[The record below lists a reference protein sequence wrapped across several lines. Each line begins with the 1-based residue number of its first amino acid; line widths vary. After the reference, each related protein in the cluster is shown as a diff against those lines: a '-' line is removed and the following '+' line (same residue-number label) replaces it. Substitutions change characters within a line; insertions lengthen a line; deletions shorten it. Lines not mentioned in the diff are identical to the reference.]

1 MPRSAGP
8 HLASSDSPGG
18 SRGVIAGRGA
28 HVIDRLLAR
37 LAEPGVVLRLAALVV
52 CAMELVSAG
61 AALLGA
67 RTEPYDGLVA
77 RLWRAAGGQADDRGL
92 LLLCV
97 ALLLVFVALM
107 WRLASQGGIGVA
119 VDRRLAWLLGV
130 DLLAFGVTPGL
141 PFLVTALA
149 AVLLPPRLALGF
161 GFAQVLLNTGIYAA
175 PQPTAWLDQLGLL
188 SSMLA
193 LHGLAFGLGRMA
205 SAEAEKRR
213 WLQAVLAEQLS
224 GEQLLAEQMR
234 YSERMEI
241 ARELHDLMGHHLT
254 ALNLQLQLGGALLA
268 RADAAGASQALDRA
282 QGVAAQLLADVRE
295 AVSQQRSSQRI
306 DLSAA
311 LQALAEG
318 IASTRVELALDDAAR
333 DLGPRAAHALLRCV
347 QEGVTN
353 GVRHAAARRVT
364 VELHGEGDEVAVS
377 IDDDGRG
384 APHWHAGRAG
394 NGLSGM
400 AERMAELGGQMRVTR
415 TSPGFRIELRCPR
428 WV

>member
-1 MPRSAGP
+1 M
-8 HLASSDSPGG
+8 
-18 SRGVIAGRGA
+18 SRL
-28 HVIDRLLAR
+28 DRLLAR

-61 AALLGA
+61 AALAGA

-77 RLWRAAGGQADDRGL
+77 RVWRQLGGDANDRGL
-92 LLLCV
+92 LLICV
-97 ALLLVFVALM
+97 ALLLTFVALM
-107 WRLASQGGIGVA
+107 WRLASRGSSV
-119 VDRRLAWLLGV
+119 VTVNRRLAWLLLV

-149 AVLLPPRLALGF
+149 AVLLPARVALGF
-161 GFAQVLLNTGIYAA
+161 GFAQVLLNTGIYAGPEA
-175 PQPTAWLDQLGLL
+175 TAWLDQFGLL

-205 SAEAEKRR
+205 AAEAEKRR

-234 YSERMEI
+234 YSERMQI

-268 RADAAGASQALDRA
+268 RADTPGAGQALDRA

-318 IASTRVELALDDAAR
+318 IASTRIELALDDAAR

-347 QEGVTN
+347 QEAVTN
-353 GVRHAAARRVT
+353 SVRHAGARRVHVT
-364 VELHGEGDEVAVS
+364 LRGLGEAGDEVGVS

-384 APHWHAGRAG
+384 APNWREGRAEGFG

-400 AERMAELGGQMRVTR
+400 SERMAELGGQMRVTR

>member
-1 MPRSAGP
+1 MTKF
-8 HLASSDSPGG
+8 
-18 SRGVIAGRGA
+18 
-28 HVIDRLLAR
+28 DRLLAR
-37 LAEPGVVLRLAALVV
+37 LAEPGIVLRLAALVV
-52 CAMELVSAG
+52 CAMELVSAC

-77 RLWRAAGGQADDRGL
+77 WVWRAAGGGATDRGL

-97 ALLLVFVALM
+97 GLLLAFVAVM
-107 WRLASQGGIGVA
+107 WRLASQGASVVA
-119 VDRRLAWLLGV
+119 VNRRLAWLLFV

-141 PFLVTALA
+141 PFLVTAMA
-149 AVLLPPRLALGF
+149 AVLLPARLALGF

-175 PQPTAWLDQLGLL
+175 PQAAAWLDQFGLL

-205 SAEAEKRR
+205 AAEGEKRR
-213 WLQAVLAEQLS
+213 WLQAMLAERLS

-234 YSERMEI
+234 YSERMQI

-268 RADAAGASQALDRA
+268 RADSGGAAQALGRA
-282 QGVAAQLLADVRE
+282 EGVAAQLLSDVRE
-295 AVSQQRSSQRI
+295 SVSQQRSSQRI

-311 LQALAEG
+311 LNALAEG
-318 IASTRVELALDDAAR
+318 IASTRIELSLDDAAR

-353 GVRHAAARRVT
+353 SVRHAGARRVQ
-364 VELHGEGDEVAVS
+364 VELKGVGKGGDEIAVS

-384 APHWHAGRAG
+384 EPNWHAGRAG

-400 AERMAELGGQMRVTR
+400 AERMAELGGQMRVMR
-415 TSPGFRIELRCPR
+415 TAPGFRIELRCPR

>member
-1 MPRSAGP
+1 MTR
-8 HLASSDSPGG
+8 L
-18 SRGVIAGRGA
+18 
-28 HVIDRLLAR
+28 DRLLAR
-37 LAEPGVVLRLAALVV
+37 LAEPSVVLRLAALVF
-52 CAMELVSAG
+52 CATELVSAG
-61 AALLGA
+61 AALLGV
-67 RTEPYDGLVA
+67 RTEPYDGLA
-77 RLWRAAGGQADDRGL
+77 AWGWRQLGGDVNDRGL
-92 LLLCV
+92 VVVCVGLLL
-97 ALLLVFVALM
+97 AFVGLIF
-107 WRLASQGGIGVA
+107 RLARQGQTA
-119 VDRRLAWLLGV
+119 VPVNQRLAWLLLV
-130 DLLAFGVTPGL
+130 DLLAVSVTPGL

-149 AVLLPPRLALGF
+149 AVLLPARLALSF
-161 GFAQVLLNTGIYAA
+161 AFAQVLLNTALYAA
-175 PQPTAWLDQLGLL
+175 PSAAAWLDQFGLL

-205 SAEAEKRR
+205 AAEGEKRR
-213 WLQAVLAEQLS
+213 WLQAVLAERLS

-234 YSERMEI
+234 YSERMQI

-268 RADAAGASQALDRA
+268 RDDSPNATQALARA
-282 QGVAAQLLADVRE
+282 EGVAAQLLADVRE

-318 IASTRVELALDDAAR
+318 IERGIAHTRIELALDEAAR

-347 QEGVTN
+347 QEAVTN
-353 GVRHAAARRVT
+353 SVRHAGARRVQ
-364 VELHGEGDEVAVS
+364 VELRGAGEEVAVS

-384 APHWHAGRAG
+384 APNWVGG

-400 AERMAELGGQMRVTR
+400 AERMTELGGQMQVSRAT
-415 TSPGFRIELRCPR
+415 PGFRIELRCPR

>member
-1 MPRSAGP
+1 MTKF
-8 HLASSDSPGG
+8 
-18 SRGVIAGRGA
+18 
-28 HVIDRLLAR
+28 DRLLAR

-77 RLWRAAGGQADDRGL
+77 WVWRSAGGGANDRGL

-97 ALLLVFVALM
+97 GLLLAFVALM
-107 WRLASQGGIGVA
+107 WRLASQGGGVA
-119 VDRRLAWLLGV
+119 DVNRRLAWLLLV

-149 AVLLPPRLALGF
+149 AVLLPARLALGF

-175 PQPTAWLDQLGLL
+175 PQATAWLDQFGLL

-205 SAEAEKRR
+205 AAEAEKRR
-213 WLQAVLAEQLS
+213 WLQAVLAEQMA
-224 GEQLLAEQMR
+224 GEHLLVEQMR
-234 YSERMEI
+234 YSERMQI

-268 RADAAGASQALDRA
+268 RQDTPGAGQAMGRA
-282 QGVAAQLLADVRE
+282 EGVAAQLLSDVRE

-318 IASTRVELALDDAAR
+318 IASTRIELALDDAAR

-353 GVRHAAARRVT
+353 SVRHANARRVH
-364 VELHGEGDEVAVS
+364 VELRGEGDEIAVS

-384 APHWHAGRAG
+384 APSWRDGRAEGFG

-400 AERMAELGGQMRVTR
+400 TERMTELGGQMCVTR

>member
-1 MPRSAGP
+1 MTK
-8 HLASSDSPGG
+8 L
-18 SRGVIAGRGA
+18 
-28 HVIDRLLAR
+28 DRLLAR
-37 LAEPGVVLRLAALVV
+37 LAEPGVVLRLAALVF

-61 AALLGA
+61 SALLGR
-67 RTEPYDGLVA
+67 RTEPYDGLAAWV
-77 RLWRAAGGQADDRGL
+77 WRQLGGDVTDRGL
-92 LLLCV
+92 VLVCVGLLLAFAALIFRLARQGQRAV
-97 ALLLVFVALM
+97 PVNQRLGGLLL
-107 WRLASQGGIGVA
+107 
-119 VDRRLAWLLGV
+119 V

-149 AVLLPPRLALGF
+149 AVVLPARLALGF
-161 GFAQVLLNTGIYAA
+161 AAAQVLLNTGIYVYASA
-175 PQPTAWLDQLGLL
+175 TAWLDQFGML
-188 SSMLA
+188 SAMLA

-205 SAEAEKRR
+205 AAEAEKRR
-213 WLQAVLAEQLS
+213 WLQAVLAEQMA
-224 GEQLLAEQMR
+224 GEALLAEQMR
-234 YSERMEI
+234 YSERMQI

-268 RADAAGASQALDRA
+268 REDRGAAAQALGRA
-282 QGVAAQLLADVRE
+282 EGVAAQLLADVRE

-318 IASTRVELALDDAAR
+318 IASTRIELTLDDAAR

-353 GVRHAAARRVT
+353 SVRHAGARRVH
-364 VELHGEGDEVAVS
+364 VELRGDGDEVAVS

-384 APHWHAGRAG
+384 SPNWRTGRAEGFG

-400 AERMAELGGQMRVTR
+400 SERMAELGGQMRVTR
-415 TSPGFRIELRCPR
+415 ASPGFRIELRCPR

>member
-1 MPRSAGP
+1 MP
-8 HLASSDSPGG
+8 
-18 SRGVIAGRGA
+18 VN
-28 HVIDRLLAR
+28 
-37 LAEPGVVLRLAALVV
+37 
-52 CAMELVSAG
+52 
-61 AALLGA
+61 
-67 RTEPYDGLVA
+67 
-77 RLWRAAGGQADDRGL
+77 Q
-92 LLLCV
+92 
-97 ALLLVFVALM
+97 
-107 WRLASQGGIGVA
+107 
-119 VDRRLAWLLGV
+119 RLAWLLLV

-149 AVLLPPRLALGF
+149 AVVLPARLALGF
-161 GFAQVLLNTGIYAA
+161 AGAQVLLNTGMYVYASS
-175 PQPTAWLDQLGLL
+175 TAWLDQFGML

-205 SAEAEKRR
+205 AAEAEKRR

-234 YSERMEI
+234 YSERMQI

-254 ALNLQLQLGGALLA
+254 ALNLQLQLGNALLA
-268 RADAAGASQALDRA
+268 RADAGGATQALDRA
-282 QGVAAQLLADVRE
+282 QNVAAQLLADVRE
-295 AVSQQRSSQRI
+295 SVSQQRSSQRI

-318 IASTRVELALDDAAR
+318 IASTRIELTVDEAAR

-353 GVRHAAARRVT
+353 SVRHAGARRVQ
-364 VELHGEGDEVAVS
+364 VELRGVDEGGDEVAVS

-384 APHWHAGRAG
+384 APGWHEGRAG

-400 AERMAELGGQMRVTR
+400 AERMTELGGRMQVTR

>member
-1 MPRSAGP
+1 MTR
-8 HLASSDSPGG
+8 L
-18 SRGVIAGRGA
+18 
-28 HVIDRLLAR
+28 DRLLAR

-77 RLWRAAGGQADDRGL
+77 VVWRQLGGSANDR
-92 LLLCV
+92 
-97 ALLLVFVALM
+97 ALLLVCVVLLLAFVALM
-107 WRLASQGGIGVA
+107 WRLASQGSSV
-119 VDRRLAWLLGV
+119 VTVNRRLAWLLLV

-149 AVLLPPRLALGF
+149 AVLLPARIALGF

-175 PQPTAWLDQLGLL
+175 PQAAAWLDQFGLL

-205 SAEAEKRR
+205 AAEGEKRR

-224 GEQLLAEQMR
+224 GEHLLAEQMR
-234 YSERMEI
+234 YSERMQI

-268 RADAAGASQALDRA
+268 REDKPGAGQALDRA

-318 IASTRVELALDDAAR
+318 IASTRIELAMDDAAR

-353 GVRHAAARRVT
+353 SVRHADARRVQ
-364 VELHGEGDEVAVS
+364 VELRGQGDEVAVS

-384 APHWHAGRAG
+384 APSWHEGRAG

>member
-1 MPRSAGP
+1 MTKF
-8 HLASSDSPGG
+8 
-18 SRGVIAGRGA
+18 
-28 HVIDRLLAR
+28 DRLLAR
-37 LAEPGVVLRLAALVV
+37 LAEPGVVLRLAALAL
-52 CAMELVSAG
+52 CTMELVSAG
-61 AALLGA
+61 SALLGV
-67 RTEPYDGLVA
+67 RTEPYDGLAAWV
-77 RLWRAAGGQADDRGL
+77 WRQLGGDVNDRSLVLVCVGL
-92 LLLCV
+92 LL
-97 ALLLVFVALM
+97 AFVALIFH
-107 WRLASQGGIGVA
+107 LARQGQTA
-119 VDRRLAWLLGV
+119 VPVNQRLAWLLLV

-149 AVLLPPRLALGF
+149 AVVLPARLALGF

-175 PQPTAWLDQLGLL
+175 PQAAPWLDQFGLL
-188 SSMLA
+188 TSMLA

-205 SAEAEKRR
+205 AAEGEKRR
-213 WLQAVLAEQLS
+213 WLQAVLAEQMS
-224 GEQLLAEQMR
+224 GEHLLAEQMR
-234 YSERMEI
+234 YNERMQI

-268 RADAAGASQALDRA
+268 RQDTPGAGQAMGRA
-282 QGVAAQLLADVRE
+282 EGVAAQLLADVRE

-318 IASTRVELALDDAAR
+318 IASTRIELALDDAAR

-353 GVRHAAARRVT
+353 SVRHAGARRVK
-364 VELHGEGDEVAVS
+364 VELRGDGDEVAVS

-384 APHWHAGRAG
+384 APNWHAGRAEGFG

-400 AERMAELGGQMRVTR
+400 AERMTELGGQMCVTR

>member
-1 MPRSAGP
+1 MNR
-8 HLASSDSPGG
+8 L
-18 SRGVIAGRGA
+18 
-28 HVIDRLLAR
+28 DRLLAR

-61 AALLGA
+61 SALLGA

-77 RLWRAAGGQADDRGL
+77 WLWMQFGGDANDRVL
-92 LLLCV
+92 LLICV
-97 ALLLVFVALM
+97 SLLLAFVALM
-107 WRLASQGGIGVA
+107 WRLASRGASVVA
-119 VDRRLAWLLGV
+119 VNRRLGWLLLV
-130 DLLAFGVTPGL
+130 DLLAYGVTPGL
-141 PFLVTALA
+141 PFLVTAMA
-149 AVLLPPRLALGF
+149 AVVLRARLALGF
-161 GFAQVLLNTGIYAA
+161 AAAQVLLNTGIYVYAS
-175 PQPTAWLDQLGLL
+175 QTAWLDQFGML

-205 SAEAEKRR
+205 AAEAEKRR

-234 YSERMEI
+234 YSERMQI

-268 RADAAGASQALDRA
+268 RADAGGAGQALARA
-282 QGVAAQLLADVRE
+282 EGVAAQLLADVRE

-318 IASTRVELALDDAAR
+318 IASTCIELSLDDAAR
-333 DLGPRAAHALLRCV
+333 DLGPRTAHALLRCV
-347 QEGVTN
+347 QESVTN
-353 GVRHAAARRVT
+353 SVRHAGARRVR
-364 VELHGEGDEVAVS
+364 VELQGSGDHVTVS

-384 APHWHAGRAG
+384 APGRLANGAGSFG

-400 AERMAELGGQMRVTR
+400 AERMTELGGQMRVTR

>member
-1 MPRSAGP
+1 MTKF
-8 HLASSDSPGG
+8 
-18 SRGVIAGRGA
+18 
-28 HVIDRLLAR
+28 DRLLAR

-77 RLWRAAGGQADDRGL
+77 WVWRAAGGGANDRGL

-97 ALLLVFVALM
+97 GLLLAFVALM
-107 WRLASQGGIGVA
+107 WRLASQSGSVVGVN
-119 VDRRLAWLLGV
+119 RRLAWLLLG

-149 AVLLPPRLALGF
+149 AVLLPARLALGF

-175 PQPTAWLDQLGLL
+175 PQATAWLDQFGLL

-205 SAEAEKRR
+205 AAEAEKRR
-213 WLQAVLAEQLS
+213 WLQAVLAEQ
-224 GEQLLAEQMR
+224 MR
-234 YSERMEI
+234 YSERMQI

-268 RADAAGASQALDRA
+268 RADSGAAAQALGRA
-282 QGVAAQLLADVRE
+282 EGVAAQLLADVRE

-318 IASTRVELALDDAAR
+318 IASTRIELALDEAAR

-353 GVRHAAARRVT
+353 SVRHAAARRVQ
-364 VELHGEGDEVAVS
+364 VELRGDGDEVAVS

-384 APHWHAGRAG
+384 APNWREGRAEGFG

-400 AERMAELGGQMRVTR
+400 TERMTELGGQMRVTR

>member
-1 MPRSAGP
+1 MNRF
-8 HLASSDSPGG
+8 
-18 SRGVIAGRGA
+18 
-28 HVIDRLLAR
+28 DRLLAR

-77 RLWRAAGGQADDRGL
+77 RLWRQLGGDANDRGL
-92 LLLCV
+92 LVICV
-97 ALLLVFVALM
+97 LLLLSFVALM
-107 WRLASQGGIGVA
+107 WRLARQGGTV
-119 VDRRLAWLLGV
+119 VPVNRRLAWLLLV
-130 DLLAFGVTPGL
+130 DLLAFGVTPAL

-149 AVLLPPRLALGF
+149 AVLLPARMALGF
-161 GFAQVLLNTGIYAA
+161 GAAQVLLNTGIYAGPEA
-175 PQPTAWLDQLGLL
+175 GAWLDQFGLL

-205 SAEAEKRR
+205 AAEAEKRR

-234 YSERMEI
+234 YSERMQI

-254 ALNLQLQLGGALLA
+254 ALNLQLQLGNALLA
-268 RADAAGASQALDRA
+268 RADAPGAALAMERA

-295 AVSQQRSSQRI
+295 SVSQQRSSQRI

-318 IASTRVELALDDAAR
+318 IASTRIELTVDDTAR

-353 GVRHAAARRVT
+353 SVRHAGAQRVR
-364 VELHGEGDEVAVS
+364 VELRGVGEAGDEVAVS

-384 APHWHAGRAG
+384 ASGWHAGRAG

-400 AERMAELGGQMRVTR
+400 AERMTELGGQMRVTR

-428 WV
+428 WM

>member
-1 MPRSAGP
+1 MTRF
-8 HLASSDSPGG
+8 DK
-18 SRGVIAGRGA
+18 
-28 HVIDRLLAR
+28 LLAR
-37 LAEPGVVLRLAALVV
+37 LAEPGVVLRLAALVF

-61 AALLGA
+61 AALLGV
-67 RTEPYDGLVA
+67 RTEPYDGLAAWV
-77 RLWRAAGGQADDRGL
+77 WRQLGGDVNDRGL
-92 LLLCV
+92 VVVCVLLLLAFV
-97 ALLLVFVALM
+97 GLIFLLA
-107 WRLASQGGIGVA
+107 RQGQTSVP
-119 VDRRLAWLLGV
+119 VNQRLAWLLLV
-130 DLLAFGVTPGL
+130 DLLAVSVTPGL

-149 AVLLPPRLALGF
+149 AVLLPARLALGF
-161 GFAQVLLNTGIYAA
+161 AFAQVLLNTGLYVA
-175 PQPTAWLDQLGLL
+175 PSSTAWLDQFGLL

-205 SAEAEKRR
+205 AAEAEKRR
-213 WLQAVLAEQLS
+213 WLQAVLAEQMS
-224 GEQLLAEQMR
+224 GEHLLAEQMR
-234 YSERMEI
+234 YSERMQI

-268 RADAAGASQALDRA
+268 RADTPGAGQALDRA

-318 IASTRVELALDDAAR
+318 IASTRIELALDDAAR

-353 GVRHAAARRVT
+353 SVRHAGARRVR
-364 VELHGEGDEVAVS
+364 VELRGVGEGGGEVTVS

-384 APHWHAGRAG
+384 APNWRPGRAEGFG

-400 AERMAELGGQMRVTR
+400 TERMAELGGQMRVTR

>member
-1 MPRSAGP
+1 MTRF
-8 HLASSDSPGG
+8 
-18 SRGVIAGRGA
+18 
-28 HVIDRLLAR
+28 DRLLAR

-61 AALLGA
+61 SALLGA

-77 RLWRAAGGQADDRGL
+77 WVWRQFGGNASDRGL
-92 LLLCV
+92 VVVCV
-97 ALLLVFVALM
+97 LLLLVFAGLIF
-107 WRLASQGGIGVA
+107 RLARQSQSAMPVNQ
-119 VDRRLAWLLGV
+119 RLAWLLLV

-149 AVLLPPRLALGF
+149 AVVLPARLALGF
-161 GFAQVLLNTGIYAA
+161 AFTQVLLNTGIYVYAST
-175 PQPTAWLDQLGLL
+175 TAWLDQLGML
-188 SSMLA
+188 SAMLA

-205 SAEAEKRR
+205 AAEGEKRR
-213 WLQAVLAEQLS
+213 WLQAVLAERLS

-234 YSERMEI
+234 YSERMQI

-268 RADAAGASQALDRA
+268 RADAAGAGQAMGRA
-282 QGVAAQLLADVRE
+282 EGVAAQLLADVRD
-295 AVSQQRSSQRI
+295 AVSQQRRSQRI

-311 LQALAEG
+311 LTALAEG
-318 IASTRVELALDDAAR
+318 IASTRIELVLDETAR

-353 GVRHAAARRVT
+353 SVRHADARRVT
-364 VELHGEGDEVAVS
+364 VALRGLGDVGDEIGVS

-384 APHWHAGRAG
+384 APNWHEGRAG

-415 TSPGFRIELRCPR
+415 TNPGFRIELRCPR

>member
-1 MPRSAGP
+1 MTKF
-8 HLASSDSPGG
+8 
-18 SRGVIAGRGA
+18 
-28 HVIDRLLAR
+28 DRLLAR

-77 RLWRAAGGQADDRGL
+77 KLWRELGGRADDRAL
-92 LLLCV
+92 LLICV

-107 WRLASQGGIGVA
+107 WRLASQGARVVA
-119 VDRRLAWLLGV
+119 VDRRLAWLLLV

-149 AVLLPPRLALGF
+149 AVLLPARMALGF

-175 PQPTAWLDQLGLL
+175 PSDTAWLDQFGLL

-205 SAEAEKRR
+205 AAEAEKRR
-213 WLQAVLAEQLS
+213 WLQAVLAERLS

-234 YSERMEI
+234 YSERMQI

-268 RADAAGASQALDRA
+268 REDKPGAGQALGRA

-295 AVSQQRSSQRI
+295 SVSQQRRSQRI

-318 IASTRVELALDDAAR
+318 IASTRIELALDEAAR
-333 DLGPRAAHALLRCV
+333 DLGPRTAHALLRCV

-353 GVRHAAARRVT
+353 SVRHAGARRVQ
-364 VELHGEGDEVAVS
+364 VELRGLGEGGDEVSVS

-384 APHWHAGRAG
+384 APGWREGRAEGFG

-400 AERMAELGGQMRVTR
+400 AERMTELGGQMRVTR

-428 WV
+428 WL

>member
-1 MPRSAGP
+1 MTRF
-8 HLASSDSPGG
+8 DK
-18 SRGVIAGRGA
+18 
-28 HVIDRLLAR
+28 LLAR

-61 AALLGA
+61 AALAGA

-77 RLWRAAGGQADDRGL
+77 RLWREAGGDANDRGL

-97 ALLLVFVALM
+97 GLLLLFVALM
-107 WRLASQGGIGVA
+107 WRLASQGAAVVA
-119 VDRRLAWLLGV
+119 VNRRLAWLLLV

-149 AVLLPPRLALGF
+149 AVLLPARLALGF
-161 GFAQVLLNTGIYAA
+161 GFAQVLLNTFIYAA
-175 PQPTAWLDQLGLL
+175 PQATAWLDQFGLL

-205 SAEAEKRR
+205 AAEAEKRR
-213 WLQAVLAEQLS
+213 WLQAVLAEQMA
-224 GEQLLAEQMR
+224 GEHLLAEQMR
-234 YSERMEI
+234 YSERMQI

-268 RADAAGASQALDRA
+268 REDKAGAGQALDRA

-295 AVSQQRSSQRI
+295 SVSQQRSSQRI

-318 IASTRVELALDDAAR
+318 IASTRIELALGDATR

-353 GVRHAAARRVT
+353 SVRHAGARRVQ
-364 VELHGEGDEVAVS
+364 VELHGEGDEIAVS

-384 APHWHAGRAG
+384 APGWHDGRAG

-428 WV
+428 WM

>member
-1 MPRSAGP
+1 MTKF
-8 HLASSDSPGG
+8 
-18 SRGVIAGRGA
+18 
-28 HVIDRLLAR
+28 DRLLAR

-77 RLWRAAGGQADDRGL
+77 WVWRSAGGGANDRGL

-97 ALLLVFVALM
+97 GLLLTFVALM
-107 WRLASQGGIGVA
+107 WRLASQGGSVVVA
-119 VDRRLAWLLGV
+119 VNRRLAWLLLV

-149 AVLLPPRLALGF
+149 AVLLPARLALGF

-175 PQPTAWLDQLGLL
+175 PQATAWLDQFGLL

-205 SAEAEKRR
+205 AAEGEKRR
-213 WLQAVLAEQLS
+213 WLQAVLAERMS

-234 YSERMEI
+234 YSERMQI

-254 ALNLQLQLGGALLA
+254 ALNLQLQLGGALLV
-268 RADAAGASQALDRA
+268 REDAGGAKQALGRA
-282 QGVAAQLLADVRE
+282 EGVAAQLLADVRE

-311 LQALAEG
+311 LRALAEG
-318 IASTRVELALDDAAR
+318 IASTRIELALDDAAR

-353 GVRHAAARRVT
+353 SVRHAGARRVQ
-364 VELHGEGDEVAVS
+364 VELRGVGEAGDEIAVS

-384 APHWHAGRAG
+384 APNWRAG

-400 AERMAELGGQMRVTR
+400 DERMAELGGQMRVTR
-415 TSPGFRIELRCPR
+415 ASPGFRIELRCPR

>member
-1 MPRSAGP
+1 M
-8 HLASSDSPGG
+8 
-18 SRGVIAGRGA
+18 VNKF
-28 HVIDRLLAR
+28 DRLLAR
-37 LAEPGVVLRLAALVV
+37 LAEPGVVLRLAALVF

-61 AALLGA
+61 SALLGR
-67 RTEPYDGLVA
+67 RTEPYDGLAAWV
-77 RLWRAAGGQADDRGL
+77 WRQLGGDVTDRGL
-92 LLLCV
+92 VLVCVGLLL
-97 ALLLVFVALM
+97 AFVALIF
-107 WRLASQGGIGVA
+107 RLARQGQQA
-119 VDRRLAWLLGV
+119 VPVNQRLAGLLLV

-149 AVLLPPRLALGF
+149 AVVLPARLALGF
-161 GFAQVLLNTGIYAA
+161 AAAQVLLNTGIYVYASA
-175 PQPTAWLDQLGLL
+175 TAWLDQFGMLTA
-188 SSMLA
+188 MLA

-205 SAEAEKRR
+205 AAEAEKRR
-213 WLQAVLAEQLS
+213 WLQAVLAEQMA
-224 GEQLLAEQMR
+224 GEALLAEQMR
-234 YSERMEI
+234 YSERMQI

-268 RADAAGASQALDRA
+268 REDRSAAAQALARA
-282 QGVAAQLLADVRE
+282 EGVAAQLLADVRE

-318 IASTRVELALDDAAR
+318 IASTRIELRLDDAAR

-353 GVRHAAARRVT
+353 SVRHASARRVR
-364 VELHGEGDEVAVS
+364 VELRGDGDEVAVS

-384 APHWHAGRAG
+384 SPNWRAGRAEGFG

-400 AERMAELGGQMRVTR
+400 SERMAELGGQMRVSR

-428 WV
+428 WM

>member
-1 MPRSAGP
+1 MTNF
-8 HLASSDSPGG
+8 
-18 SRGVIAGRGA
+18 
-28 HVIDRLLAR
+28 DRLLAR
-37 LAEPGVVLRLAALVV
+37 LAEPGVVLRLAALVF

-61 AALLGA
+61 AALLGV
-67 RTEPYDGLVA
+67 RTEPYDGLA
-77 RLWRAAGGQADDRGL
+77 AWIWRQSGGDVNDRGL
-92 LLLCV
+92 VVVCVLLLL
-97 ALLLVFVALM
+97 AFVALIFLLARQGQTAVPVNQ
-107 WRLASQGGIGVA
+107 RLAG
-119 VDRRLAWLLGV
+119 LLVV
-130 DLLAFGVTPGL
+130 DLLAVSVTPGL

-149 AVLLPPRLALGF
+149 GVLLPARLALGF
-161 GFAQVLLNTGIYAA
+161 AFVQVLLNTAIYAA
-175 PQPTAWLDQLGLL
+175 PSQSAWLDQFGLL
-188 SSMLA
+188 ASMLA

-205 SAEAEKRR
+205 AAEAEKRR
-213 WLQAVLAEQLS
+213 WLQAVLAEQMS
-224 GEQLLAEQMR
+224 GEHLLAEQMR
-234 YSERMEI
+234 YSERMQI

-268 RADAAGASQALDRA
+268 RADAPGAGQALDRA

-306 DLSAA
+306 DLSTA

-318 IASTRVELALDDAAR
+318 IASTRIELSLDDAAR

-353 GVRHAAARRVT
+353 SVRHAGARRVR
-364 VELHGEGDEVAVS
+364 VELRGLGEAGDEVGVS

-384 APHWHAGRAG
+384 APNWHEGRAG
-394 NGLSGM
+394 NGLAGM
-400 AERMAELGGQMRVTR
+400 TERMAELGGSMRVTR

>member
-1 MPRSAGP
+1 MTKF
-8 HLASSDSPGG
+8 
-18 SRGVIAGRGA
+18 
-28 HVIDRLLAR
+28 DRLLAR

-52 CAMELVSAG
+52 CVMELVSAG

-77 RLWRAAGGQADDRGL
+77 WVWRAAGGGANDRGL

-97 ALLLVFVALM
+97 GLLLAFVALM
-107 WRLASQGGIGVA
+107 WRLASQGGGVVA
-119 VDRRLAWLLGV
+119 VNRRLAWLLLV

-149 AVLLPPRLALGF
+149 AVLLPARLALGF

-175 PQPTAWLDQLGLL
+175 PQATAWLDQFGLL

-205 SAEAEKRR
+205 AAEAEKRR
-213 WLQAVLAEQLS
+213 WLQAVLAEQMA
-224 GEQLLAEQMR
+224 GEHLLAEQMR
-234 YSERMEI
+234 YNERMQI

-254 ALNLQLQLGGALLA
+254 ALNLQLQLGGALLVRQDTSGA
-268 RADAAGASQALDRA
+268 GQAMGRAE
-282 QGVAAQLLADVRE
+282 GVAAQLLADVRE

-311 LQALAEG
+311 LQAL
-318 IASTRVELALDDAAR
+318 DDAAR

-353 GVRHAAARRVT
+353 SVRHAGARRVQ
-364 VELHGEGDEVAVS
+364 VELRGDGDEVAVS

-384 APHWHAGRAG
+384 APGWREGRAEGFG

-400 AERMAELGGQMRVTR
+400 TERMAELGGQMCVTR

>member
-1 MPRSAGP
+1 MTRF
-8 HLASSDSPGG
+8 
-18 SRGVIAGRGA
+18 
-28 HVIDRLLAR
+28 DRLLAR

-61 AALLGA
+61 AALLGM

-77 RLWRAAGGQADDRGL
+77 WVWRALGGGANDRGL
-92 LLLCV
+92 LLICV
-97 ALLLVFVALM
+97 ALLLLFVALL
-107 WRLASQGGIGVA
+107 WRLASRAQDA
-119 VDRRLAWLLGV
+119 WPNNRRLAWLLLV

-141 PFLVTALA
+141 PFLVTAVA
-149 AVLLPPRLALGF
+149 AVLLPARTALGF
-161 GFAQVLLNTGIYAA
+161 AFAQVLLNTGIYAGPSA
-175 PQPTAWLDQLGLL
+175 SAWLDQLGLL

-193 LHGLAFGLGRMA
+193 LHGLAFGLGRMGA
-205 SAEAEKRR
+205 AEAEKRR
-213 WLQAVLAEQLS
+213 WLQAVLAERLS

-268 RADAAGASQALDRA
+268 REDSGSAAQALSRA

-295 AVSQQRSSQRI
+295 AVSQQRQSQRI

-311 LQALAEG
+311 LHALADG
-318 IASTRVELALDDAAR
+318 IASTRIELALDEAAR

-347 QEGVTN
+347 QEAVTN
-353 GVRHAAARRVT
+353 SVRHAGARRVQ
-364 VELHGEGDEVAVS
+364 VELRGEGDDVAVS

-384 APHWHAGRAG
+384 APSWHAGRVG
-394 NGLSGM
+394 NGLAGM
-400 AERMAELGGQMRVTR
+400 AERMTELGGQMRVTR
-415 TSPGFRIELRCPR
+415 AQPGFRIELRCPR
-428 WV
+428 AA

>member
-1 MPRSAGP
+1 MTRF
-8 HLASSDSPGG
+8 
-18 SRGVIAGRGA
+18 
-28 HVIDRLLAR
+28 DRLLAR
-37 LAEPGVVLRLAALVV
+37 LAEPGIVLRLAALVV

-61 AALLGA
+61 AALAGA

-77 RLWRAAGGQADDRGL
+77 VAWRQLGGGPDDRGL
-92 LLLCV
+92 LLICV

-107 WRLASQGGIGVA
+107 WRLASQGASAVA
-119 VDRRLAWLLGV
+119 VNRRLGWLLLV
-130 DLLAFGVTPGL
+130 DVLAFGVTPGL

-149 AVLLPPRLALGF
+149 AVLLPARLALGF
-161 GFAQVLLNTGIYAA
+161 GFAQVLLNTVLYAA
-175 PQPTAWLDQLGLL
+175 PSATAWLDQFGLL

-205 SAEAEKRR
+205 AAEAEKRR
-213 WLQAVLAEQLS
+213 WLQAVLAERLS
-224 GEQLLAEQMR
+224 GEQLLAEQLR
-234 YSERMEI
+234 YSERVQI

-268 RADAAGASQALDRA
+268 RADQPGAGQALDRA

-311 LQALAEG
+311 LQALADSIERG
-318 IASTRVELALDDAAR
+318 IASTRIELTLDDTVR
-333 DLGPRAAHALLRCV
+333 DLGPRTAHALLRCV

-353 GVRHAAARRVT
+353 SVRHAGARRVQ
-364 VELHGEGDEVAVS
+364 VQLQGGADDIAVS

-384 APHWHAGRAG
+384 APNWHGGRAERYG

-400 AERMAELGGQMRVTR
+400 AERMSELGGQMRVTR

-428 WV
+428 WL

>member
-1 MPRSAGP
+1 MTRF
-8 HLASSDSPGG
+8 
-18 SRGVIAGRGA
+18 
-28 HVIDRLLAR
+28 DRLLAR

-61 AALLGA
+61 SALLGA

-77 RLWRAAGGQADDRGL
+77 WVWLQFGGDANDRALLLICVGL
-92 LLLCV
+92 LL
-97 ALLLVFVALM
+97 AFVALM
-107 WRLASQGGIGVA
+107 WRLARQGLSVA
-119 VDRRLAWLLGV
+119 TVNRRMAWLLLV

-141 PFLVTALA
+141 PFLVTAMA
-149 AVLLPPRLALGF
+149 AVVLPARLALGF
-161 GFAQVLLNTGIYAA
+161 AAAQVLLNTGIYVYAST
-175 PQPTAWLDQLGLL
+175 TAWLDQFGML

-205 SAEAEKRR
+205 AAEAEKRR
-213 WLQAVLAEQLS
+213 WLQALLAEQLS
-224 GEQLLAEQMR
+224 GEHLLAEQMR
-234 YSERMEI
+234 YNERMQI

-268 RADAAGASQALDRA
+268 RADAGGATQALDRA

-295 AVSQQRSSQRI
+295 SVSQQRSSQRI

-318 IASTRVELALDDAAR
+318 IASTRIELAVDEAAR
-333 DLGPRAAHALLRCV
+333 DLGPRTAHALLRCV

-353 GVRHAAARRVT
+353 SVRHAGARRVQ
-364 VELHGEGDEVAVS
+364 VELRGDGDEVAVS

-384 APHWHAGRAG
+384 APGWHEGRSG

-415 TSPGFRIELRCPR
+415 TGPGFRIELRCPR

>member
-1 MPRSAGP
+1 VTK
-8 HLASSDSPGG
+8 L
-18 SRGVIAGRGA
+18 
-28 HVIDRLLAR
+28 DRLLAR

-52 CAMELVSAG
+52 CVMELVSAG
-61 AALLGA
+61 SALLGA

-77 RLWRAAGGQADDRGL
+77 WVWRQFGGDVNDRL
-92 LLLCV
+92 LLLICV
-97 ALLLVFVALM
+97 ALLLAFVALM
-107 WRLASQGGIGVA
+107 WRLARQGAEPVTMN
-119 VDRRLAWLLGV
+119 RRLGQLLLI

-149 AVLLPPRLALGF
+149 AVVLPARLALGF
-161 GFAQVLLNTGIYAA
+161 AGAQVLLNTGMYVYASS
-175 PQPTAWLDQLGLL
+175 TAWLDQFGML

-205 SAEAEKRR
+205 AAEAEKRR

-224 GEQLLAEQMR
+224 GEHLLAEQMR
-234 YSERMEI
+234 YSERMQI

-268 RADAAGASQALDRA
+268 REDAGGAGKALGRA
-282 QGVAAQLLADVRE
+282 QDVAAQLLADVRE
-295 AVSQQRSSQRI
+295 SVSQQRSSQRI

-318 IASTRVELALDDAAR
+318 IASTRIELAVDEAAR

-353 GVRHAAARRVT
+353 SVRHAGARRVR
-364 VELHGEGDEVAVS
+364 VELRGADEGGDEVAVS

-384 APHWHAGRAG
+384 APGWHEGRAG

-400 AERMAELGGQMRVTR
+400 AERMTELGGRMQVTR

>member
-1 MPRSAGP
+1 MNRF
-8 HLASSDSPGG
+8 
-18 SRGVIAGRGA
+18 
-28 HVIDRLLAR
+28 DRLLAR

-77 RLWRAAGGQADDRGL
+77 RVWQALGGDASDRGL
-92 LLLCV
+92 LLICV
-97 ALLLVFVALM
+97 TLLLGFVALI
-107 WRLASQGGIGVA
+107 WRLASQGSAVVA
-119 VDRRLAWLLGV
+119 VNRRLAWLLGV

-149 AVLLPPRLALGF
+149 AVLLPARMALGF
-161 GFAQVLLNTGIYAA
+161 GFAQVLLNTAIYAA
-175 PQPTAWLDQLGLL
+175 PQATAWLDQLGLL

-205 SAEAEKRR
+205 AAEAEKRR
-213 WLQAVLAEQLS
+213 WLQAVLAEQMA

-234 YSERMEI
+234 YSERMQI

-254 ALNLQLQLGGALLA
+254 ALNLQLQLGNALLA
-268 RADAAGASQALDRA
+268 RADASGAGLAMERA
-282 QGVAAQLLADVRE
+282 QDVAAQLLADVRE
-295 AVSQQRSSQRI
+295 AVSQQRRSQRI

-318 IASTRVELALDDAAR
+318 IASTRIELAVDEAAR
-333 DLGPRAAHALLRCV
+333 NLGPRAAHALLRCV

-353 GVRHAAARRVT
+353 SVRHAGARRVQ
-364 VELHGEGDEVAVS
+364 VELRGEGDEVAVC

-384 APHWHAGRAG
+384 APGWQSGRTEGFG

-428 WV
+428 WM

>member
-1 MPRSAGP
+1 MTRF
-8 HLASSDSPGG
+8 
-18 SRGVIAGRGA
+18 
-28 HVIDRLLAR
+28 DRLLAR
-37 LAEPGVVLRLAALVV
+37 LAEPGVVLRLAALVF

-61 AALLGA
+61 SALLGV
-67 RTEPYDGLVA
+67 RTEPYDGLAAWV
-77 RLWRAAGGQADDRGL
+77 WRQLGGDVNDRGL
-92 LLLCV
+92 VAICV
-97 ALLLVFVALM
+97 ALLLAFVGLIF
-107 WRLASQGGIGVA
+107 RLARQGDAA
-119 VDRRLAWLLGV
+119 VPVNQRLSWLLLV

-149 AVLLPPRLALGF
+149 AVLLPARLALGF
-161 GFAQVLLNTGIYAA
+161 AAAQVLLNTGIYVYAST
-175 PQPTAWLDQLGLL
+175 TAWLDQFGML
-188 SSMLA
+188 SAMLA

-205 SAEAEKRR
+205 AAEAEKRR

-224 GEQLLAEQMR
+224 GEHLLAEQMR
-234 YSERMEI
+234 YSERMQI

-268 RADAAGASQALDRA
+268 RADTPGAGQALDRA

-295 AVSQQRSSQRI
+295 SVSQQRSSQRI

-318 IASTRVELALDDAAR
+318 IASTRIELTLDDAAR

-353 GVRHAAARRVT
+353 SVRHAGARRVQ
-364 VELHGEGDEVAVS
+364 VELHGVGEGRDEIAVS

-384 APHWHAGRAG
+384 APNWHAGRSG

-400 AERMAELGGQMRVTR
+400 AERMTELGGLMRVTR

-428 WV
+428 WQ

>member
-1 MPRSAGP
+1 MTS
-8 HLASSDSPGG
+8 L
-18 SRGVIAGRGA
+18 
-28 HVIDRLLAR
+28 DRLLAR
-37 LAEPGVVLRLAALVV
+37 LAEPGVVLRLAALAF

-61 AALLGA
+61 AALLGV
-67 RTEPYDGLVA
+67 RTEPYDGLA
-77 RLWRAAGGQADDRGL
+77 SWAWRQSGGDVNDRGL
-92 LLLCV
+92 VALCV
-97 ALLLVFVALM
+97 ALLLAFVALIFL
-107 WRLASQGGIGVA
+107 LARQGGQTLTVN
-119 VDRRLAWLLGV
+119 RRLAGLLLV
-130 DLLAFGVTPGL
+130 DLLAVSVTPGL

-149 AVLLPPRLALGF
+149 AVLLPARLALGF
-161 GFAQVLLNTGIYAA
+161 AAAQVLLNTALYAA
-175 PQPTAWLDQLGLL
+175 PSATAWLDQFGLL
-188 SSMLA
+188 TSMLA

-205 SAEAEKRR
+205 AAEAEKRR

-234 YSERMEI
+234 YSERMQI

-268 RADAAGASQALDRA
+268 RSDAGGAGQALDRA
-282 QGVAAQLLADVRE
+282 QDVAAQLLADVRE

-318 IASTRVELALDDAAR
+318 IASSRIELAMDDAAR

-353 GVRHAAARRVT
+353 SVRHASARRVQ
-364 VELHGEGDEVAVS
+364 VQLRGDGDEVAVS

-384 APHWHAGRAG
+384 APGWHVGRAG

-400 AERMAELGGQMRVTR
+400 TERMAELGGQMRVTR

>member
-1 MPRSAGP
+1 MTRF
-8 HLASSDSPGG
+8 
-18 SRGVIAGRGA
+18 
-28 HVIDRLLAR
+28 DRLLAR
-37 LAEPGVVLRLAALVV
+37 LAEPGTVLRLAALVV

-77 RLWRAAGGQADDRGL
+77 RVWRAAGGGADDRGL

-97 ALLLVFVALM
+97 GLLLAFVALM
-107 WRLASQGGIGVA
+107 WRLASQGGSVVA
-119 VDRRLAWLLGV
+119 VNRRLAWLLLV

-149 AVLLPPRLALGF
+149 AVLLPARLALGF
-161 GFAQVLLNTGIYAA
+161 GFAQVLLNTAIYAA
-175 PQPTAWLDQLGLL
+175 PQATAWLDQFGLL

-205 SAEAEKRR
+205 AAEAEKRR

-224 GEQLLAEQMR
+224 GEHLLAEQMR
-234 YSERMEI
+234 YSERMQI

-268 RADAAGASQALDRA
+268 RSDTGGAGQALARA
-282 QGVAAQLLADVRE
+282 EGVAAQLLADVRE
-295 AVSQQRSSQRI
+295 SVSQQRSSQRI

-318 IASTRVELALDDAAR
+318 IASTRIELALDDAAR
-333 DLGPRAAHALLRCV
+333 DLGPRTAHALLRCV

-353 GVRHAAARRVT
+353 SVRHAGARRVQ
-364 VELHGEGDEVAVS
+364 VELRGDGDEVAVS

-384 APHWHAGRAG
+384 APAWQPGRAERFG

-400 AERMAELGGQMRVTR
+400 TERMAELGGQMRVTR

-428 WV
+428 WM